1 MARNL
6 GQQEA
11 AFMAY
16 VQMRDL
22 RTVRSGDLVGPL
34 KLSAK
39 QEQDLLSRMNRRGLI
54 GALEGAPETVSSNQ
68 STD

>member
-1 MARNL
+1 MARKL

-22 RTVRSGDLVGPL
+22 RTVRSGDLVAPL

-39 QEQDLLSRMNRRGLI
+39 QEQYLLSRMNRRGSWNHCDDS
-54 GALEGAPETVSSNQ
+54 ALTAKRFS
-68 STD
+68 